1 MVIEAIGISEI
12 LQREHA
18 EDRGENKAKVK
29 IREKSTLKM
38 WGVEKES
45 GQGDRTLSQ
54 VGRR

>member
-38 WGVEKES
+38 WGAEKES